1 MIEDWLQRLALYS
14 RRHYRRVFVAVGIAL
29 VVAIG
34 FGSRIRFDTE
44 ILNLLPPDDPV
55 VVAFREALAE
65 FGSLDVL
72 LIAVRIPP
80 EVVVDPYLEFADVLG
95 PRLEQLSEIDYVDYR
110 IGDIDQLIEEFY
122 PKAFLFLDEE
132 GRREVESRL
141 TEKGIATQVAEL
153 RARLETPQAFALREL
168 MLADPLGL
176 AEVFIE
182 RLDIS
187 QGGLKIDWTQGY
199 LLSRDRQ
206 MLLMVAKPTEPA
218 QELEFAR
225 RLVAAVGG
233 VVDSTLTE
241 WPEIAGDPVPPAPV
255 VELGG
260 TSAIAV
266 EDAGYLTR
274 DIVTNAITSMVGVL
288 LLFALAFRR
297 LGLVLYAFLPLS
309 CGLILAFGFAGAT
322 VGTLNAITSGFAALL
337 VGLGIDFVIVSYGRY
352 VEERNR
358 GERLSTA
365 LRRMCGSSG
374 RAVITGGVT
383 TAATFYAFMVTE
395 FSGLRQMGFLIG
407 TGIFFC
413 MGCVLLVLPA
423 MLAWREDHYAR
434 RRAAGETGRR
444 AQPVLYVHGFGSSRL
459 IRFSFRHPR
468 PVLLAGAA
476 ITVVTALLA
485 LRVEFVDSIRSMRPE
500 GNRGMQVQD
509 EVAAKFGSGFD
520 YMMLIIRGE
529 SERSVVERTG
539 EVAAAAQELVASG
552 VLSNV
557 ESIVSVLPARDDQ
570 RLAIEWLEAGR
581 DGLLAPGR
589 VERVFDREA
598 RAMGLNPESF
608 QHGLELLAEAAAVDQ
623 PLDVES
629 LAVNRETERLVDRYV
644 RELDDG
650 WRSVVYLYPPPR
662 VWKRDAPEEVKE
674 LAERL
679 GPDVLLS
686 GVNLV
691 SARLREQVKEDAVVA
706 AIAGFLIV
714 AVLLWL
720 DYRRLDATLLSLAPL
735 VVGIVW
741 MLGLMGAFGL
751 EMNFFNVFVTTMI
764 IGIGVDYGV
773 HMMHRYREIG
783 VDGDV
788 SGNDLLQGM
797 GETGKAIVLAALS
810 TSVGFGSMAISHYPG
825 LRTMGLVAI
834 LGALATA
841 LVAVTLLPAFL
852 GLRHAEAVR
861 SAIRRRGAPSAG

>member
-1 MIEDWLQRLALYS
+1 MIERYLQRLALYA
-14 RRHYRRVFVAVGIAL
+14 RRHYFRVFVTVGVAL

-55 VVAFREALAE
+55 VVSFRETLAE

-80 EVVVDPYLEFADVLG
+80 SAVIDPYLEFADVLG
-95 PRLEQLSEIDYVDYR
+95 PRLEQLSEIQYVDYR
-110 IGDIDQLIEEFY
+110 IGDLDQLIEEFY
-122 PKAFLFLDEE
+122 PKAFLFLDED
-132 GRREVESRL
+132 GRSRVESRL
-141 TEKGIATQVAEL
+141 TEEGIATQVAEL
-153 RARLETPQAFALREL
+153 RARLETPQALALREL
-168 MLADPLGL
+168 MIADPLGL
-176 AEVFIE
+176 AEVFID

-187 QGGLKIDWTQGY
+187 QGGLKIDWAQGY
-199 LLSRDRQ
+199 LLSRDRE
-206 MLLMVAKPTEPA
+206 MLLMVAKPSEPA

-225 RLVAAVGG
+225 RLIAAVEN
-233 VVDSTLTE
+233 VVESTVAE
-241 WPEIAGDPVPPAPV
+241 WPEIAGEPVPPAPV

-266 EDAGYLTR
+266 QDAGYLTR

-297 LGLVLYAFLPLS
+297 LGLVLYAFLPLT

-358 GERLSTA
+358 GERLATA
-365 LRRMCGSSG
+365 LRRMSGSSG
-374 RAVITGGVT
+374 RAVVTGGVT

-423 MLAWREDHYAR
+423 MLAWREDHYAK
-434 RRAAGETGRR
+434 RRAAGETRR
-444 AQPVLYVHGFGSSRL
+444 RTQPVLYVYGFGASRL
-459 IRFSFRHPR
+459 IRFSFRHPV
-468 PVLLAGAA
+468 PVLAVGAVV
-476 ITVVTALLA
+476 TVVTALLA
-485 LRVEFVDSIRSMRPE
+485 LRLEFVDSIRSMRPE

-509 EVAAKFGSGFD
+509 EVAARFGSGFD

-529 SERSVVERTG
+529 SEEAVVDRTA
-539 EVAAAAQELVASG
+539 EVAAAARELVEDG

-557 ESIVSVLPARDDQ
+557 ESIVSVLPARSAQ
-570 RLAIEWLEAGR
+570 REAIEWLEAR
-581 DGLLAPGR
+581 REGLLAPGR
-589 VERVFDREA
+589 VPRLFEREA
-598 RAMGLNPESF
+598 VQAGLNPEPF
-608 QHGLELLAEAAAVDQ
+608 QHGLALLAEAAAVDE
-623 PLDVES
+623 PLDTDS
-629 LAVNRETERLVDRYV
+629 LVVNRETQRLVERYV

-662 VWKRDAPEEVKE
+662 VWKRDAPDEVKD

-691 SARLREQVKEDAVVA
+691 SARLRTQVKEDAVVA
-706 AIAGFLIV
+706 AIVGFVIV
-714 AVLLWL
+714 ALLLWA
-720 DYRRLDATLLSLAPL
+720 DYRRIEDTLLSLAPL

-741 MLGLMGAFGL
+741 MLGLMGACGL
-751 EMNFFNVFVTTMI
+751 QMNFFNVFVTTMI

-773 HMMHRYREIG
+773 HMMHRYREVG
-783 VDGDV
+783 VERDETGV
-788 SGNDLLQGM
+788 ELLDGM

-834 LGALATA
+834 MGALATA

-852 GLRHAEAVR
+852 GLRHPETVRAARRARVRTAE
-861 SAIRRRGAPSAG
+861 